1 MPTTILGI
9 NAYHGDASA
18 ALVIDGQLVA
28 AVEEERF
35 NRIKHWAGFPAE
47 SIRWC
52 LEAGGV
58 AAADLDHVAISFDP
72 RANMLKRI
80 GFVVRNRPSIGAVV
94 DRLKRQG
101 KTIGLEEQF
110 AEAVGLQ
117 ASGLRAKFHRMWR
130 RGF

>member
-1 MPTTILGI
+1 MTSILGI

-18 ALVIDGQLVA
+18 SLVIDGQLVA

-52 LEAGGV
+52 LEQGGV
-58 AAADLDHVAISFDP
+58 KAADLDHVAISFDP
-72 RANMLKRI
+72 RANMGKRF
-80 GFVVRNRPSIGAVV
+80 GFVLKNRPSISAIV

-101 KTIGLEEQF
+101 K
-110 AEAVGLQ
+110 
-117 ASGLRAKFHRMWR
+117 R
-130 RGF
+130 